1 MQTKIKYSLYLVA
14 TLITGVVIGAL
25 LFSGGGAST
34 GGEGRSHQH
43 TTESETWTCSM
54 HPQIRQPEPGKCP
67 ICGMDLIPVSEEEG
81 SSDPL
86 TLKMSE
92 RAIKLAGVQTAVV
105 EADHSVKLLTLNGR
119 IAVDERRVFTQ
130 TAHFPGRIE
139 QLYVNFTGEYVLA
152 GEQIATVYSPELVTA
167 QEELL
172 EAKRFAEA
180 NPQLLEAAR
189 TKLKQWKLTDEQIR
203 QIEASQQ
210 VQEEFPVLADRSG
223 YVIDKHVTFGDHLML
238 GEPLFDMA
246 DLSQVWVEFDAYEDD
261 LSWIQVGDEVTLQV
275 KSLPGQTFM
284 ANISFIDPV
293 INQQTRVAVVR
304 AELSNP
310 KGSLKPEMFVTGTV
324 EADIAAGQKQLVIP
338 RSAVLWTGTRS
349 IVYVKQ
355 PDTESPSFQLREITL
370 GPAVGSGYVVED
382 GLATGEEIVVEG
394 TYTIDAASEL
404 ADKPSMMNPE
414 ANNDK
419 GAFSEV
425 PDYRTAA
432 TPGFLQQM
440 KIANQHYLEMQRML
454 VEADY
459 EGAQAEAKALLTALP
474 PVRSFTDA
482 IAQSYWKGRYAGI
495 RQATVQITQAETID
509 QQRKAFVNLSNDM
522 VRTNVAFGTATELFL
537 VYCPM
542 ANNDEGAYWLSDVEE
557 VLNPYYGDMMLRCG
571 EVEKQINP

>member
-1 MQTKIKYSLYLVA
+1 MQTKVKYSLYLIA
-14 TLITGVVIGAL
+14 TLIVGVVLGAL

-34 GGEGRSHQH
+34 HEEAATHQH
-43 TTESETWTCSM
+43 SEAETWTCSM

-81 SSDPL
+81 SSDPF

-92 RAIKLAGVQTAVV
+92 RAIRLAGVQTAPVQKG
-105 EADHSVKLLTLNGR
+105 ATAKLITLNGR

-139 QLYVNFTGEYVLA
+139 QLYVNFTGEFVQA
-152 GEQIATVYSPELVTA
+152 GQQIASMYSPELATA

-189 TKLKQWKLTDEQIR
+189 TKLRQWKLTDEQIA
-203 QIEASQQ
+203 QIERSGQ
-210 VQEEFPVLADRSG
+210 VKEDFPVLADRSG
-223 YVIDKHVTFGDHLML
+223 YVINKQVNFGDHLKL
-238 GEPLFDMA
+238 GAPLFDMA
-246 DLSQVWVEFDAYEDD
+246 DLSRVWVAFDAYEDD
-261 LSWIQVGDEVTLQV
+261 LPWINIGDEIILQV
-275 KSLPGQTFM
+275 KSLPGQTFT
-284 ANISFIDPV
+284 ARVTFIDPV
-293 INQQTRVAVVR
+293 INEQTRVATVR
-304 AELSNP
+304 AELPNP
-310 KGSLKPEMFVTGTV
+310 DVVLKPEMFVTGTV
-324 EADIAAGQKQLVIP
+324 EASIAAGSEQLVIP
-338 RSAVLWTGTRS
+338 KSAVLWTGTRS
-349 IVYVKQ
+349 IVYVQ
-355 PDTESPSFQLREITL
+355 LADADAPSFQLREITL
-370 GPAVGSGYVVED
+370 GPSLGNSYVVEE
-382 GLATGEEIVVEG
+382 GLEAGEVIVIDG
-394 TYTIDAASEL
+394 TYVIDAASEL

-414 ANNDK
+414 PNEKK
-419 GAFSEV
+419 GAFSDV
-425 PDYRTAA
+425 PDYHAEA
-432 TPGFLQQM
+432 TPGFLEKM
-440 KIANQHYLEMQRML
+440 KIANQHYLEMQRAL

-459 EGAQAEAKALLTALP
+459 AAAQAEGNALLSSLP
-474 PVRSFTDA
+474 PKRSFTDA
-482 IAQSYWKGRYAGI
+482 IAQSYWNGRYTGI

-522 VRTNVAFGTATELFL
+522 VRTNVAFGTETALYL